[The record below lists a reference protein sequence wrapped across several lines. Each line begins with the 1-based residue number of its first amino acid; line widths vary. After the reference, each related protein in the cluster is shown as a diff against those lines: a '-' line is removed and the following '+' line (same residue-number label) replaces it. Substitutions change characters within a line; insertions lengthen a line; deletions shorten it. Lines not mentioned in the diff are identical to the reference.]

1 MHKHDQI
8 TLKSTAEAQ
17 PGRLGDLGSDRK
29 MPAGGPFDLN
39 DSRSYENWKTKKLE
53 GFPKHPEDYLVHIED
68 MAAPTDIEI
77 DSITLLCR
85 RANMAVYDTTVQ
97 DIDSDSIRN
106 FAAHF
111 GLSRLDR
118 HLLTDETGI
127 SALEVAAAGKRQS
140 YIPYSSHRLGWHT
153 DGYYNDPA
161 KLVRAMVLHCVRS
174 AATGG
179 ENALLDHEIAYI
191 HLRDENPAFIAAL
204 MHPHCMIIPENH
216 DDGGELR
223 PARSGPVFSVEP
235 KSGALHM
242 RFTARKRNIE
252 WRQDSTTQAAIAFLS
267 DLMEDETGPAI
278 RHRLIAGQGL
288 ISNNILH
295 NRTAFE
301 DDPEAPRLIYRARYL
316 DRIADT

>member
-8 TLKSTAEAQ
+8 TLKSAAEAQ
-17 PGRLGDLGSDRK
+17 RGRLADLDSEWK
-29 MPAGGPFDLN
+29 MPAGGPFDLS
-39 DSRSYENWKTKKLE
+39 DSRSYESWKAKKLA
-53 GFPKHPEDYLVHIED
+53 GFPKHPEDYLVRIGD
-68 MAAPTDIEI
+68 MATPTDTEI
-77 DSITLLCR
+77 DSITRLCG
-85 RANMAVYDTTVQ
+85 RANMAVYETDSE
-97 DIDSDSIRN
+97 DIDSDSIRK

-161 KLVRAMVLHCVRS
+161 KLVRAMVLHCIRP
-174 AATGG
+174 AASGG

-191 HLRDENPAFIAAL
+191 NLRDENPAFIAAL
-204 MHPHCMIIPENH
+204 MHPQCMKIPANKDEE
-216 DDGGELR
+216 GELR

-252 WRQDSTTQAAIAFLS
+252 WRQDSATQAAIAFLS

-278 RHRLIAGQGL
+278 RHRLTAGQGL